1 MEPQPNNLRPRT
13 KLLAVIMLAAF
24 VVSVAAA
31 WWISTHRQ
39 SYLRS
44 GEETMTQIRQSG
56 LKSFYGRG
64 SQQYFIIRNKG
75 ANVGW
80 RVFECKPAA
89 NGYKGLIAQPDSAGG
104 KKMIS
109 WESWQLSNDLNEGK
123 YNALEPAHKL
133 PGALQRTQILL
144 DQGRV
149 EVTQAYFTP
158 NGLEI
163 ENLTQTS
170 AALVPNNYLAE
181 GSLPLAIQKVAQNHS
196 SAYFKIV
203 MNQVD
208 PMHTSSGME
217 TRLSTASIEYVGQES
232 VTVGPQTVQASVASL
247 TRSGFGREETEKYY
261 FGPDWKLIMI
271 ASGDI
276 VAVSVT
282 KPELDSAYPE
292 AYNQF
297 ADLARRKEVGY
308 GGTFIEP
315 ATLDSIG
322 HMLGF

>member
-1 MEPQPNNLRPRT
+1 
-13 KLLAVIMLAAF
+13 MLATF

-44 GEETMTQIRQSG
+44 GEETMAQIRQSG

-64 SQQYFIIRNKG
+64 SQQYFIIRKKG

-89 NGYKGLIAQPDSAGG
+89 NGYKGLNAMPDSSGG
-104 KKMIS
+104 KRLIS
-109 WESWQLSNDLNEGK
+109 WESWQLSNDLSEGK
-123 YNALEPAHKL
+123 YNALESTYKL

-144 DQGRV
+144 AQSRV
-149 EVTQAYFTP
+149 EVTQAYFTQD
-158 NGLEI
+158 GREV
-163 ENLTQTS
+163 EATS
-170 AALVPNNYLAE
+170 AAQVPGNYLAE

-203 MNQVD
+203 INQVD

-247 TRSGFGREETEKYY
+247 TRSGFGREDTEKYY

-271 ASGDI
+271 ASDD
-276 VAVSVT
+276 VVEVSVT

-292 AYNQF
+292 AYNEF
-297 ADLARRKEVGY
+297 AALARNKEVGY

-315 ATLDSIG
+315 GTLDNIG